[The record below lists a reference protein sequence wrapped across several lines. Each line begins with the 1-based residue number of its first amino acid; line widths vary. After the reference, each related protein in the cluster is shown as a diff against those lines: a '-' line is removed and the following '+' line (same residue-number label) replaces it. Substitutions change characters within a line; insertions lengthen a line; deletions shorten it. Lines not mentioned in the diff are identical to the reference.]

1 MSDSF
6 ATAPRLDSTTLT
18 LRIYPK
24 PPTTHT
30 VLRVH
35 SLSLSTLSFSPS
47 SHPLT
52 AAAAATRARSRT
64 STNQPTNHPTP
75 CCLRRRCSPVPPVR
89 LPGCGACFPIP
100 HSTLVVARTSREKV
114 TSRSRVSQDP
124 ANPSW
129 YKIAPSGSQ
138 RRRRWNAGRPVS
150 RENER
155 RREIGIPRI
164 GLTRYIPPMRKET
177 LHRYNA
183 GTLRRG
189 EMCG

>member
-30 VLRVH
+30 VLR
-35 SLSLSTLSFSPS
+35 SLSDSFSFLFS
-47 SHPLT
+47 IVSPLT
-52 AAAAATRARSRT
+52 TAAAATRALSPYA
-64 STNQPTNHPTP
+64 SYLDQPTNQPTP
-75 CCLRRRCSPVPPVR
+75 CRRHRRRRYFPVPPVR
-89 LPGCGACFPIP
+89 LPDCGACFPIP

-138 RRRRWNAGRPVS
+138 RTVIVAASWNVGRPT
-150 RENER
+150 R
-155 RREIGIPRI
+155 RMSNDEKLGFQ
-164 GLTRYIPPMRKET
+164 GSGYT
-177 LHRYNA
+177 
-183 GTLRRG
+183 
-189 EMCG
+189 